1 MELNGLPNFSV
12 YLWGRQLRQDLMYC
26 INNTI
31 AKLNEIKNEIEE
43 NNYTLEQIEIGFT
56 IVDAGLLAI
65 QAFLTYTNVNNQI
78 VNKVLTILDIAVFA
92 TQVIFGIIFPEQ
104 STDDIDSLIL
114 YLTGLKGSLEYS
126 DVTSDA
132 EIIVFHLQNIVYEDT
147 LNYKFSNEFVNIS
160 TRHSL
165 NHLYSGSYIYDIC
178 EFSNGNG
185 GYYKVYGEVEMGNP
199 NVDLGTYFNV

>member
-1 MELNGLPNFSV
+1 M
-12 YLWGRQLRQDLMYC
+12 
-26 INNTI
+26 
-31 AKLNEIKNEIEE
+31 
-43 NNYTLEQIEIGFT
+43 
-56 IVDAGLLAI
+56 
-65 QAFLTYTNVNNQI
+65 
-78 VNKVLTILDIAVFA
+78 
-92 TQVIFGIIFPEQ
+92 
-104 STDDIDSLIL
+104 
-114 YLTGLKGSLEYS
+114 GSLDYS

-160 TRHSL
+160 TRYSS

-185 GYYKVYGEVEMGNP
+185 GYYKVYGEVEMGDP